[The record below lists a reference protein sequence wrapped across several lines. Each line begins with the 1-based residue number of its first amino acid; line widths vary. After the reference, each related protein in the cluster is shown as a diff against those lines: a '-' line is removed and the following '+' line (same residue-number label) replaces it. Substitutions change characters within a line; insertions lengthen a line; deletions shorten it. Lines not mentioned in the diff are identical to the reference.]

1 MKAASLNEI
10 KKELQNVDPETVL
23 AACLRLARFKKENK
37 EMLTYLLFES
47 HNEQAYVEE
56 VKAEMSDL
64 FSSIS
69 GGSNVYFIK
78 KSLRKILRFLN
89 RQVRY
94 SDVMTTELE
103 LRMFFCSKMKAA
115 HLPMNPRTVLYNIY
129 QQQLKKVL
137 SLYEKLPEDLQADFE
152 RELSVIK

>member
-10 KKELQNVDPETVL
+10 KKALQNVDPETVL
-23 AACLRLARFKKENK
+23 SACLRLAKLKKENK

-56 VKAEMSDL
+56 IKNEMSDL

-94 SDVMTTELE
+94 SNVSTTEVELRIFFCKGMKEARLPMTTG
-103 LRMFFCSKMKAA
+103 
-115 HLPMNPRTVLYNIY
+115 TVLYNIY
-129 QQQLKKVL
+129 QQQLKKIL
-137 SLYEKLPEDLQADFE
+137 SLYDKLPEDLKGDFE
-152 RELSVIK
+152 RELSMIK